1 MKTSATNKRIRE
13 LLTGIKDKTLVPRPE
28 FQRRLVW
35 TNRHKQE
42 FIKTVLQEYPFP
54 EIYVATGDVNPD
66 TAEGTQMLVDGQQRI
81 STLYQYFT
89 GYPDIRLGD
98 VPAYSSL
105 QQEAKL
111 AFLEYEVVVRDLGKK
126 TIDEI
131 KEVFTRINS
140 TKYSLNAMEIHNARF
155 DGAFKQFG
163 EALASHE
170 FFEQHGVFKT
180 NDVKRMGDLVFC
192 LTLVITILSTYFN
205 RDDDLEEYLEKYN
218 DEFPGADKTLQE
230 LGSVFYFVT
239 SLQLDT
245 SSRAWRKA
253 ELLNLLVEIY
263 RQMVKDSI
271 TLDPVKV
278 RSDLVDFYNRVNAAG
293 SGGADSDE
301 VTSYYKSAI
310 QATNDRSN
318 RITRGTVIGKV
329 LRHGITF

>member
-13 LLTGIKDKTLVPRPE
+13 LLTGIKDQTLVPRPE

-66 TAEGTQMLVDGQQRI
+66 TAEGSQMLVDGQQRI

-89 GYPDIRLGD
+89 GSPDFRLGD

-105 QQEAKL
+105 QQDTKL

-163 EALASHE
+163 EMLAGHE
-170 FFEQHGVFKT
+170 FFELNGVFKT

-192 LTLVITILSTYFN
+192 LTLAITILSTYFN

-218 DEFPGADKTLQE
+218 DEFPGADRVFSE
-230 LGSVFYFVT
+230 LAATFQFVA
-239 SLQLDT
+239 SLQLDAT
-245 SSRAWRKA
+245 SRAWRKA
-253 ELLNLLVEIY
+253 ELLNLLVEVH
-263 RQMVKDSI
+263 RQTTKESIILDSA
-271 TLDPVKV
+271 KV
-278 RSDLVDFYNRVNAAG
+278 REDLTKLYNRVNAVG
-293 SGGADSDE
+293 NGATDSDE
-301 VTSYYKSAI
+301 VTSYYKAAI

-318 RITRGTVIGKV
+318 RITRGTVIGTV
-329 LRHGITF
+329 LKHGLVF